1 MKNQRWEDKD
11 ILIKMGVL
19 SIEWARYCFP
29 LTTNGFCSNSEEQ
42 KITFPYQLV
51 FVFTPYFIWAI
62 LSVNATKRWGLRKE
76 KQKDLLSIEE
86 STNLHNMMYSV
97 AISDTK
103 Y

>member
-1 MKNQRWEDKD
+1 
-11 ILIKMGVL
+11 MGVL
-19 SIEWARYCFP
+19 SIEGARYCFP

>member
-1 MKNQRWEDKD
+1 
-11 ILIKMGVL
+11 MGVL
-19 SIEWARYCFP
+19 SIERARYCFP

>member
-1 MKNQRWEDKD
+1 
-11 ILIKMGVL
+11 MGVL
-19 SIEWARYCFP
+19 SIEGARYCFP

-62 LSVNATKRWGLRKE
+62 LSVNVIKRWGFRKE
-76 KQKDLLSIEE
+76 KQKDGLSIEE
-86 STNLHNMMYSV
+86 STNLLHNMVYSV
-97 AISDTK
+97 SISDTK

>member
-1 MKNQRWEDKD
+1 
-11 ILIKMGVL
+11 MGVL